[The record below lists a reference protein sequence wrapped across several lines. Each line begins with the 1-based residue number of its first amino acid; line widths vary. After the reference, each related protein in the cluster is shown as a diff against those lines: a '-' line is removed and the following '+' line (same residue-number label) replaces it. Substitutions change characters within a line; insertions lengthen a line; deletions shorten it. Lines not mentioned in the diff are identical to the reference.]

1 MPHVPLANFTLIRP
15 ASVTPNTSP
24 NSPAAMSLFDETQ
37 HRLLPMGWPA
47 FSAAACSAAFF
58 SAATFKSHFSLVSRS
73 SLSMPHV
80 PLANFTLIRPASVTP
95 NTSPNSPAAMSL
107 FDETQHRLLPMG
119 WPAFSAAACSAAFF
133 AASAWSRAF
142 LSASSRTFRASS
154 SSASLSACSFSNLPA
169 AAFFASAPS
178 CLPPPLAA
186 STINAFN
193 AVFLSWGASS
203 SKACWYFSFRPL
215 RSLTLVTPSLFQRYP
230 RTTLV
235 LSSERSAR
243 LTKATSSQGK
253 N

>member
-1 MPHVPLANFTLIRP
+1 MWSGVSPSPLTTARSASCEIRSN
-15 ASVTPNTSP
+15 ASAVKAGDGRLPPSSVLSFSP
-24 NSPAAMSLFDETQ
+24 SGLLFGLSADAAAAAFSAT
-37 HRLLPMGWPA
+37 A
-47 FSAAACSAAFF
+47 FSAATSRSCCALARASASATAAASHWAASSAA
-58 SAATFKSHFSLVSRS
+58 
-73 SLSMPHV
+73 
-80 PLANFTLIRPASVTP
+80 
-95 NTSPNSPAAMSL
+95 
-107 FDETQHRLLPMG
+107 
-119 WPAFSAAACSAAFF
+119 
-133 AASAWSRAF
+133 AWSRAF

-186 STINAFN
+186 SVSSVFN
-193 AVFLSWGASS
+193 AVFLGWGTSS
-203 SKACWYFSFRPL
+203 TKICWYFSFRPL
-215 RSLTLVTPSLFQRYP
+215 RSLILVTPSLFQRYP